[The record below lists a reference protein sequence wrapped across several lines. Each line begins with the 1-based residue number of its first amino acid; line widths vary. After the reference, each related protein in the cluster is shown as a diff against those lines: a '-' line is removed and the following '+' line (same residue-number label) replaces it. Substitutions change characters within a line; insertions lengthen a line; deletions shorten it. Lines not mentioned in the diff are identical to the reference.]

1 MHPIVWQS
9 EDRIKEEA
17 SQRHLKKKKKD
28 WIFFSS
34 RANLQERE
42 QSHRG
47 VFFILNTR
55 SMDEGLHPFAN
66 TLEIQKTDP
75 RREDGMRHAAV
86 KKFNT
91 LKPCTI
97 RVVAF

>member
-17 SQRHLKKKKKD
+17 SQRHLKKKKKTG
-28 WIFFSS
+28 FFFLAEPTCKNVNN
-34 RANLQERE
+34 RAE
-42 QSHRG
+42 
-47 VFFILNTR
+47 VFFFILNTR

-86 KKFNT
+86 KKKKFNT
-91 LKPCTI
+91 PKT
-97 RVVAF
+97 VYN